1 MTNAITIEQTWK
13 LNPDKDDWD
22 HLGYKTITV
31 HTIYLSRVRVR
42 PDHMD
47 DHRRMRWAQ
56 TAKIFFNLGREEFY
70 WKNKSFSERW
80 EIIRNSKRRWF
91 PRVWPRPKIH
101 VYEYAA
107 IGTCDGELDTFLDW
121 DDFQELGAYGVY
133 SPVKSKTIKK
143 KAA

>member
-42 PDHMD
+42 PDHRD

-121 DDFQELGAYGVY
+121 DDFQELVAYGVY